1 MALLLIVGLF
11 LAGMAVALVARAALL
26 PRIRADTN
34 VGRIAAYG
42 YAGDKPAEAP
52 DRESLVARIAAGVGR
67 VMERSASGER
77 REEVRKLL
85 LAAGSWKTKPATVL
99 GYRVLG
105 TAVLGTLVLWATS
118 KSWSPFLVVVATAYA
133 AGLGWLGPM
142 FMLRRRARRRTERI
156 ELELPELIDLL
167 VVTLEAGV
175 GFTAALTR
183 STEQMTGPL
192 GDEVRL
198 TLREHN
204 LGLGMDR
211 ALGNL
216 LERCDVP
223 AIRAFVRSVVQSE
236 ALGVSIGQVMRDVS
250 KEMRS
255 RRRQIVEEKAQ
266 KAPVKIL
273 FPLAFL
279 ILPAL
284 LMIVLYPGLV
294 NLVETLGNTG

>member
-1 MALLLIVGLF
+1 MALLLIFGLL
-11 LAGMAVALVARAALL
+11 LAGTAVALVARAALL
-26 PRIRADTN
+26 PRIRADKN
-34 VGRIAAYG
+34 IGRIATYG
-42 YAGDKPAEAP
+42 YAGDTTVEAP
-52 DRESLVARIAAGVGR
+52 DRESWVARIAAAVGT
-67 VMERSASGER
+67 VMERSASSER

-85 LAAGSWKTKPATVL
+85 LAAGSWETKPSTVL
-99 GYRVLG
+99 GYRALG
-105 TAVLGTLVLWATS
+105 TALLGTLTLWSTS
-118 KSWSPFLVVVATAYA
+118 KSWSPVFVVVGTAYA
-133 AGLGWLGPM
+133 AGLGWFGPM
-142 FMLRRRARRRTERI
+142 FVLRMRARRRTERI

-183 STEQMTGPL
+183 ATEQMKGPL

-204 LGLGMDR
+204 LGLAMDR
-211 ALGNL
+211 ALGNF

-223 AIRAFVRSVVQSE
+223 AVRAFVRSVVQSE
-236 ALGVSIGQVMRDVS
+236 ALGVSIGAVMRDLS
-250 KEMRS
+250 KEMRA
-255 RRRQIVEEKAQ
+255 RRRQIIEEKAM

-284 LMIVLYPGLV
+284 LIIVLYPGLV
-294 NLVETLGNTG
+294 NLLQTLQNTA

>member
-1 MALLLIVGLF
+1 MALLLIFGLF
-11 LAGMAVALVARAALL
+11 LAGMAATLVARAALL
-26 PRIRADTN
+26 PRIRADRN
-34 VGRIAAYG
+34 VARIAAYG
-42 YAGDKPAEAP
+42 YAPDSPEEAP
-52 DRESLVARIAAGVGR
+52 ERESLVGRIAASVGT
-67 VMERSASGER
+67 VMERSASSER

-85 LAAGSWKTKPATVL
+85 LAAGSWDTKPATVL

-105 TAVLGTLVLWATS
+105 TAVLGIFTLWSTS
-118 KSWSPFLVVVATAYA
+118 KSWSPLFVLVATGYA

-142 FMLRRRARRRTERI
+142 FVLRMRARRRTERI

-183 STEQMTGPL
+183 ATEQMTGPL
-192 GDEVRL
+192 GDEIRL

-204 LGLGMDR
+204 LGLSMNG

-223 AIRAFVRSVVQSE
+223 AVRAFVRSVIQSE
-236 ALGVSIGQVMRDVS
+236 TLGVSIGQIMRDLS
-250 KEMRS
+250 KEMRA
-255 RRRQIVEEKAQ
+255 RRRQIIEEKAQ

-294 NLVETLGNTG
+294 NLLQTLQNTA